1 MQSSDGYGYQQVAK
15 NGRDRYATK
24 ARDACAFRAL
34 PPRHARRGCTRK
46 IFMKIKQALLLPIV
60 SMVFSMTVSGTVNA
74 QYTGPGANVA
84 PTTVMA
90 ILKEPVE
97 DQDVVLTGVL
107 LKKLSKEKYMFSDGS
122 GQIRV
127 EIDSKYML
135 DLTIDEKTRVE
146 IRGEVEKDFLES
158 PEIDVKMIRVV
169 K

>member
-1 MQSSDGYGYQQVAK
+1 MTETELKLMASAGISIYACGQAGFIGVSLYCSQNTKKHSLY
-15 NGRDRYATK
+15 DRE
-24 ARDACAFRAL
+24 FN
-34 PPRHARRGCTRK
+34 
-46 IFMKIKQALLLPIV
+46 MKIKQSLLLVIV
-60 SMVFSMTVSGTVNA
+60 VTAVGMTVFRTTSA
-74 QYTGPGANVA
+74 QYTGPSATVA

-90 ILKEPVE
+90 ILKAPVE

-107 LKKLSKEKYMFSDGS
+107 LKKLSKDKYIFSDGS

-135 DLTIDEKTRVE
+135 NLTLDENTRVE

-158 PEIDVKMIRVV
+158 PEIDVKMIRVL